1 MSDQYELKDKKGFLF
16 RNKNKNNT
24 KQPEFTGKI
33 KIDGKEYKLS
43 AWENKN
49 NNSNDYYFS
58 ISVSEPG
65 QFNKPKEE
73 SANSTQERRE
83 EPNSYKQTQSAKS
96 VQSNDELTA
105 DEKAAYDNIKS
116 YDEGGDGD
124 AFSELENLFNDDE

>member
-1 MSDQYELKDKKGFLF
+1 MSEQYELKDKKGFLF

-33 KIDGKEYKLS
+33 KIEGKEYKLS

-73 SANSTQERRE
+73 TSQKERQVE
-83 EPNSYKQTQSAKS
+83 SAKN
-96 VQSNDELTA
+96 VAQNDELTD

-116 YDEGGDGD
+116 YDDNNDND